1 MTLSGGCRCGAVRY
15 LLARDEMPRVY
26 CCHCRACQSW
36 SGSAFTEQ
44 APVSESELTVSGAL
58 ATFTYQTPSGAT
70 STQSACAKCFSPVFN
85 VNERLPGFALLR
97 AGTLD
102 DSDGIT
108 PIAHL
113 WTSAKQP
120 WVVLPEDVPAF
131 DEGAP
136 HMEFMKL
143 TGMA

>member
-1 MTLSGGCRCGAVRY
+1 MRY
-15 LLARDEMPRVY
+15 LLAGGELPRVY

-36 SGSAFTEQ
+36 SSSAFTEQ
-44 APVSESELTVSGAL
+44 APVRESELTVSGAL

-70 STQSACAKCFSPVFN
+70 STHSACAKCFSRVFN
-85 VNERLPGFALLR
+85 VNERLPGYALLR

-102 DSDGIT
+102 DSHAIV
-108 PIAHL
+108 PVAHI

-120 WVVLPEDVPAF
+120 WVVLPEGVPAF

-136 HMEFMKL
+136 QDEFRKL
-143 TGMA
+143 TGLE